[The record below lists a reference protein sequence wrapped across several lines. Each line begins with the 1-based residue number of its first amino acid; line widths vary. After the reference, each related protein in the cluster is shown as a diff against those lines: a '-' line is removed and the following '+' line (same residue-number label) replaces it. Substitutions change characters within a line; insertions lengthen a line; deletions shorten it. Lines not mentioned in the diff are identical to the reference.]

1 MSALDLVIYHADV
14 FHQFFRK
21 AEEVDY
27 FIMEFVANRDAH
39 RQATPE
45 ARSPMFDKM
54 QFLFS
59 AYLGAMVSCWEIAKL
74 TIQLD
79 NKIKGLPLRSGTVS
93 EATLESSCDDF
104 NNYFSVTGSAAF
116 DWFKFLKLARNASAH
131 DGTCASYGGSD
142 EDFFYPGSIK
152 RFALFKENFV
162 AREEVPPCRSTT
174 ESILGMGIHLVPLF
188 ASKVKPFHMTREHKL
203 AQASNR
209 LALTPAA
216 SMLQPWQIEQMLNSY
231 ADIIPD
237 ARAVDV
243 SKFVNKWKGFL

>member
-1 MSALDLVIYHADV
+1 MDLVIYHADV

-21 AEEVDY
+21 VEEVDF
-27 FIMEFVANRDAH
+27 FIMEFIGNRDEH

-45 ARSPMFDKM
+45 ARNPMFGKM

-79 NKIKGLPLRSGTVS
+79 NTIKGMPLRLGTVS

-104 NNYFSVTGSAAF
+104 NNYFSVTGSVAF
-116 DWFKFLKLARNASAH
+116 EWFKFLKLARNASAH
-131 DGTCASYGGSD
+131 DGTCASYGGSN

-152 RFALFKENFV
+152 RFALHRENFV
-162 AREEVPPCRSTT
+162 AREELPPCRSTT
-174 ESILGMGIHLVPLF
+174 ESILKMGIHLMPLF
-188 ASKVKPFHMTREHKL
+188 ASKVKAFHMTREHKL
-203 AQASNR
+203 AQARSR
-209 LALTPAA
+209 IELTPAL
-216 SMLQPWQIEQMLNSY
+216 SMFQPWQVEQMVNSY
-231 ADIIPD
+231 ADKIPD

-243 SKFVNKWKGFL
+243 SQFVSKWEGFL